1 MRRLHPRQPV
11 DVSLDHVDEVIE
23 AQVSSVF
30 GPVATL
36 EQLGQPV
43 ARLIKML
50 TPGALG
56 FVAFEHER
64 MPVALRGVVRA
75 IPEGSAIEFVVI
87 DGIQLPE
94 RRAAER
100 TAFVARVRATQL
112 GGDSSQPAVP
122 VDTTTADLSLGGA
135 LLERRVGFGHG
146 REWQVELSLTD
157 KSTPISC
164 RAVRRRETR
173 GHVGVAFVDMS
184 DSDRIRLAG
193 VLADHHRGVR
203 TAA

>member
-1 MRRLHPRQPV
+1 MRRLRPRQPV
-11 DVSLDHVDEVIE
+11 DVSLDHEDEVIE
-23 AQVSSVF
+23 ARVSTVF

-43 ARLIKML
+43 PRVSEML

-56 FVAFEHER
+56 FMAFDHEG

-75 IPEGSAIEFVVI
+75 IPQASAIEFVVI

-94 RRAAER
+94 RRTAAR

-112 GGDSSQPAVP
+112 GGDPSEPAVA
-122 VDTTTADLSLGGA
+122 VDTATADLSLGGA
-135 LLERRVGFGHG
+135 LLERRVGFGPG
-146 REWQVELSLTD
+146 PEWQIELLLTD
-157 KSTPISC
+157 ELTPISC
-164 RAVRRRETR
+164 RAVCARETR
-173 GHVGVAFVDMS
+173 THVGVAFIDMP

-193 VLADHHRGVR
+193 VLADHQRGAS